1 MKGIVLSGGSG
12 SRLYPSTVSV
22 SKQLLPIY
30 DKPMIYYSLSVLMLA
45 GINDILIITSREEIQ
60 NYKKLLGNGSKFG
73 LKIKYDFQNNPN
85 GIAEAFIIG
94 EKFIGKDSVCLILG
108 DNLFYG
114 PGFSE
119 KLKNAK
125 LYNTGATLFGYRVN
139 DPERFGVV
147 EFDQNNNVINIE
159 EKPKKPKSNYAI
171 SGLYFYDNSVVN
183 FAKEIK
189 PSKRGELEITDINK
203 LYLSKETLRVEIF
216 GRGFAWLD
224 TGTNESL
231 VEASQFVRTI
241 EKRQGLKLACLE
253 EIALNNEWISVNK
266 LKKQIEKMG
275 NSDYKK
281 YLNLVLKEK
290 LS

>member
-45 GINDILIITSREEIQ
+45 GINDILIITSRDDIQ
-60 NYKKLLGNGSKFG
+60 NYKKLLGNGSNFG

-94 EKFIGKDSVCLILG
+94 EEFIGNDSVCLILG

-119 KLKNAK
+119 KLKNAR
-125 LYNTGATLFGYRVN
+125 LYNAGATLFGYRVN

-183 FAKEIK
+183 FAREIK

-203 LYLSKETLRVEIF
+203 LYLNKKTLRVEIF

-253 EIALNNEWISVNK
+253 EIALNNEWITVNK
-266 LKKQIEKMG
+266 LKKQIKKIG
-275 NSDYKK
+275 NSDYKR
-281 YLNLVLKEK
+281 YLDLVLKEK

>member
-45 GINDILIITSREEIQ
+45 GINDILIITSRDDIQ
-60 NYKKLLGNGSKFG
+60 NYKKLLGNGSNFG

-94 EKFIGKDSVCLILG
+94 EKFIGNDSVCLILG

-119 KLKNAK
+119 KLKNAR

-183 FAKEIK
+183 FAREIK

-203 LYLSKETLRVEIF
+203 LYLNKKTLRVEIF

-231 VEASQFVRTI
+231 VEASQFVRII

-266 LKKQIEKMG
+266 LKKQIKKIG
-275 NSDYKK
+275 NSDYKR
-281 YLNLVLKEK
+281 YLDLVLKEK